1 MGQNRSRRRK
11 RPAAR
16 RQPANSRD
24 KRPPRGYR
32 LSERTIRRWTRGL
45 LYALLIGFAVGI
57 VLALLGLILRNDDL
71 PPFGL
76 GVAALWTLVVLLT
89 AAIVGGQTLG
99 RFGGLV
105 GVALIVGMV
114 LGLAGGLI
122 APWVQWLGYG
132 LAALAVIGFFIMGIR
147 RRVPIWI
154 GYRSNG
160 G

>member
-1 MGQNRSRRRK
+1 MAKRRSRRRK

-16 RQPANSRD
+16 RRPSNGRD

-45 LYALLIGFAVGI
+45 VYALLIGFAVGI
-57 VLALLGLILRNDDL
+57 VLALLGLILHNDDL
-71 PPFGL
+71 PAFGL
-76 GVAALWTLVVLLT
+76 GVAALWTLVVLLV
-89 AAIVGGQTLG
+89 AAIFGGQTLG

-105 GVALIVGMV
+105 GLALIVGMV
-114 LGLAGGLI
+114 LSLAGGLI

-132 LAALAVIGFFIMGIR
+132 LSALAVVGFFIMGIR

-160 G
+160 D